1 MDDAFFRRLV
11 AAYEH
16 DSRDDPAR
24 FARRTA
30 AMAGKAR
37 SAASSTT
44 RFVWSESSLTS
55 PRSQPPSSSVRR

>member
-30 AMAGKAR
+30 AMAAFGYAAILLAL
-37 SAASSTT
+37 AASTWGLVWGT
-44 RFVWSESSLTS
+44 RQLLHG
-55 PRSQPPSSSVRR
+55 R